1 MGAFTNRY
9 DASSESTALARTPA
23 QRDASAVLARYEPPN
38 PLPEISIGEGEES
51 YTDYVPV
58 KRERSAIGRL
68 LFGEPEPTLMP
79 VRKVGRAVER
89 SNDKATIAANE
100 FRYRDQVRDE
110 ERKMEEHII
119 GKGKRTVELLH
130 VERDIR
136 HAEFEIELELEQQES
151 DRQTFSTKR
160 EIDRLT
166 TESNKVRA
174 EMAHVDALTQLE
186 RRRQIFYREQGAT
199 AKLQTRFGG
208 VSNPFSASTGEP
220 EHEERI
226 TTDEIDALAHRAT
239 LAAIT
244 GSVNP
249 SSRDRW
255 GYPFAGNIFLTH
267 FMDTKDL
274 SAAKEH
280 TQEAMFD
287 LFTQAKQGRFHL
299 TKEKAEREYAH
310 YQELY
315 AQAEQGGV
323 LGALKDLMASMTR
336 KGGKHAFDDLNA

>member
-23 QRDASAVLARYEPPN
+23 QRDASAVLARYETPN
-38 PLPEISIGEGEES
+38 PLPEISIEEGEES

-58 KRERSAIGRL
+58 RRERSALGRL
-68 LFGEPEPTLMP
+68 LFGEPEPTLVP

-89 SNDKATIAANE
+89 SNDKAIIAANE
-100 FRYRDQVRDE
+100 FRYRDQMRDE

-151 DRQTFSTKR
+151 DRQTFSIKR
-160 EIDRLT
+160 ETDRLGA
-166 TESNKVRA
+166 ERGKVLA
-174 EMAHVDALTQLE
+174 EVAHVDALTTLE
-186 RRRQIFYREQGAT
+186 RRRQILYRERGAT
-199 AKLQTRFGG
+199 AKVHSRTPG
-208 VSNPFSASTGEP
+208 ATSTTSGA
-220 EHEERI
+220 HEESV
-226 TTDEIDALAHRAT
+226 TAEEIDALAHRAT

-244 GSVNP
+244 GSVTP

-267 FMDTKDL
+267 YMDSKDL
-274 SAAKEH
+274 AAAKEH
-280 TQEAMFD
+280 TREEMFEIYRGV
-287 LFTQAKQGRFHL
+287 QQGRVHL

-336 KGGKHAFDDLNA
+336 TGGKHAFDDLNA

>member
-9 DASSESTALARTPA
+9 DATSEPTALARTPA
-23 QRDASAVLARYEPPN
+23 QRDASTALARYAPPA
-38 PLPEISIGEGEES
+38 PLPEIDIEEGEES

-58 KRERSAIGRL
+58 KRERSVLGRL
-68 LFGEPEPTLMP
+68 LFGEPEPTLVP

-89 SNDKATIAANE
+89 SNDKAVIAANE
-100 FRYRDQVRDE
+100 FRYRDQLRDE

-119 GKGKRTVELLH
+119 GKGRRTVDLLH

-151 DRQTFSTKR
+151 DRQTFGIKR
-160 EIDRLT
+160 ETDRLT
-166 TESNKVRA
+166 AERGKVLA
-174 EMAHVDALTQLE
+174 EVAHVDALTTLE
-186 RRRQIFYREQGAT
+186 RRRQVLYREQATT
-199 AKLQTRFGG
+199 AKIHSRSPGTT
-208 VSNPFSASTGEP
+208 SASSAQHDES
-220 EHEERI
+220 I
-226 TTDEIDALAHRAT
+226 TPDEIDALAHRAT

-244 GSVNP
+244 GSVAP

-267 FMDTKDL
+267 YIDSKDL

-280 TQEAMFD
+280 TYEAMFD
-287 LFTQAKQGRFHL
+287 IFTQTRQGRFHL

-323 LGALKDLMASMTR
+323 LGALKALMASMTR
-336 KGGKHAFDDLNA
+336 TGGKHAFDDLNA

>member
-9 DASSESTALARTPA
+9 DASPESTVVARTAA
-23 QRDASAVLARYEPPN
+23 QRDASAVLTRYEPPN
-38 PLPEISIGEGEES
+38 PLPEISIEEGEES

-58 KRERSAIGRL
+58 RRERSALGRL

-89 SNDKATIAANE
+89 SNDKVIIAANQ
-100 FRYRDQVRDE
+100 FRYRDQMRDE

-130 VERDIR
+130 VGRDIH
-136 HAEFEIELELEQQES
+136 HAEFEIELEFEQQES
-151 DRQTFSTKR
+151 DRQTFSIKR
-160 EIDRLT
+160 ETDRLGA
-166 TESNKVRA
+166 ERGKVLA
-174 EMAHVDALTQLE
+174 EVAHVDALTTLE
-186 RRRQIFYREQGAT
+186 RRRQILYRERGAT
-199 AKLQTRFGG
+199 AKVHSRTPG
-208 VSNPFSASTGEP
+208 ATSTTSGA
-220 EHEERI
+220 HEESM
-226 TTDEIDALAHRAT
+226 TAEELDALAHRAT

-244 GSVNP
+244 GSVTP

-267 FMDTKDL
+267 YMDSKDL
-274 SAAKEH
+274 AAAKEH
-280 TQEAMFD
+280 TREEMFEIYRGV
-287 LFTQAKQGRFHL
+287 QQGRVHL

-336 KGGKHAFDDLNA
+336 TGGKHAFDDLNA

>member
-9 DASSESTALARTPA
+9 DAAPESTALVRTSA
-23 QRDASAVLARYEPPN
+23 QRDASAVLTRYEPPN
-38 PLPEISIGEGEES
+38 PLPEITIEEGEES

-58 KRERSAIGRL
+58 KRERSVLGRI

-79 VRKVGRAVER
+79 VRRVGRAVER
-89 SNDKATIAANE
+89 SNDKAIIAANQ
-100 FRYRDQVRDE
+100 FRYRDQIRDE

-119 GKGKRTVELLH
+119 GKGKRTVDLLH

-151 DRQTFSTKR
+151 DRQTFATKR
-160 EIDRLT
+160 ETDRLT
-166 TESNKVRA
+166 AERGKVLA
-174 EMAHVDALTQLE
+174 EVAHVDALTTLE
-186 RRRQIFYREQGAT
+186 RRRQILFRERGAT
-199 AKLQTRFGG
+199 AKIHSRTPG
-208 VSNPFSASTGEP
+208 SIDASSSVQDESFTP
-220 EHEERI
+220 
-226 TTDEIDALAHRAT
+226 DEIDALAHRAT

-244 GSVNP
+244 GSVAP

-267 FMDTKDL
+267 YMDSKDL

-280 TQEAMFD
+280 TYEAMFD
-287 LFTQAKQGRFHL
+287 IFTQTRQGRFHL

-336 KGGKHAFDDLNA
+336 TGGKHAFDDLNA